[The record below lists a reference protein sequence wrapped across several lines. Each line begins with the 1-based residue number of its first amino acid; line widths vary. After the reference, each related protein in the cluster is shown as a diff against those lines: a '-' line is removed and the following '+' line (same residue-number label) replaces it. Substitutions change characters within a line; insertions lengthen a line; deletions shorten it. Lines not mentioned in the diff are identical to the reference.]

1 MALKDTL
8 EADVKKIFADSWT
21 TRKGSVVPESG
32 DIGLGNDGVTLDG
45 TVLYADLDGSTNM
58 VDQYTAEFS
67 AEVYK
72 AYLNCAAKII
82 RAEGGVITAYD
93 GDRIMAIYIGDTKNT
108 NAARTGLKIN
118 YAVEQILNPALKK
131 QYPNK
136 GYQVKQVVG
145 IDTCS
150 LLVARTGIRGSN
162 DLVWVGPAANHAAK
176 MSALSPAYPT
186 RVSKAV
192 YDVLNSTV
200 KTPGNKTI
208 WEEATANG
216 KTVYRSAY
224 EWAL

>member
-8 EADVKKIFADSWT
+8 EADVKKIFADAWT
-21 TRKGSVVPESG
+21 TRKGIVVPESG
-32 DIGLGNDGVTLDG
+32 DIGLANDSVTLEG
-45 TVLYADLDGSTNM
+45 TVLYADLDGSTNL

-72 AYLNCAAKII
+72 VYLNCAAKII

-93 GDRIMAIYIGDTKNT
+93 GDRIMAVYIGDTKNT

-118 YAVEQILNPALKK
+118 YAVEQIINPALKK
-131 QYPNK
+131 QYPSK
-136 GYQVKQVVG
+136 DYKVKQVVG

-162 DLVWVGPAANHAAK
+162 DLVWVGHAANHAAK
-176 MSALSPAYPT
+176 MAALSPAYPT
-186 RVSKAV
+186 KISKAV
-192 YDVLNSTV
+192 YDVLNSAV

-208 WEEATANG
+208 WQEATWNG
-216 KTVYRSAY
+216 KTIYRSDY
-224 EWAL
+224 EWTM